1 MNEKDL
7 VTESR
12 KKEALRRWGNSEFH
26 RLEKKYGQYI
36 FVPLDVPLIKSSK
49 HSELVSFYYQHA
61 KLSER
66 LKEDIAGSMDDT
78 YRAKFLSLNSS
89 PTDSDDVWSK
99 TYRSDFEITFKDLF
113 DQIYEYLP
121 IERNSKISYTLWS
134 TQSPVIMHRD
144 HTSLLDLP
152 LNFRIK
158 LYDDNPSETLLI
170 KNCLTDGVYQ
180 YQKSCSPISLPNE
193 SNTWTWNNARVVH
206 GSTYNPDYK
215 KILMI
220 LEDLKIDWIRYEELL
235 EKSLATYKDY
245 LLVDTTYQHYDYF
258 NRG

>member
-1 MNEKDL
+1 MNEKEL

-12 KKEALRRWGNSEFH
+12 KREALRRWGDSKFNQ
-26 RLEKKYGQYI
+26 LEQKYGQYL
-36 FVPLDVPLIKSSK
+36 FVPLDVPLIKS
-49 HSELVSFYYQHA
+49 HRHDDLVSFYYEYA
-61 KLSER
+61 KLAER

-89 PTDSDDVWSK
+89 ATEAGDVWSK
-99 TYRSDFEITFKDLF
+99 TYRPDFEITFKDLF

-121 IERNSKISYTLWS
+121 IEQGSKINYTIWS
-134 TQSPVIMHRD
+134 TQNPVVMHRD

-180 YQKSCSPISLPNE
+180 YQRTCQPIPLPKE
-193 SNTWTWNNARVVH
+193 TNTWTWNNARVVH
-206 GSTYNPDYK
+206 GSTHNSNHK
-215 KILMI
+215 KMLMI
-220 LEDLKIDWIRYEELL
+220 LEDLKIDWVKYEKLL
-235 EKSLATYKDY
+235 EKSLIRYKDH
-245 LLVDTTYQHYDYF
+245 LMIDNTYQHYDYF
-258 NRG
+258 NKE